1 MRVINQLAAA
11 LILFAIFSCNSASQ
25 PDLKTGIWRATLSRE
40 ENKLPFLFDLSK
52 NPDGKTYSV
61 VVINDT
67 ERLQMDTT
75 FFQNDSLVI
84 PMELFDMKIVAKAD
98 AEQLKGT
105 YYRYSNGAI
114 SGGIPFEAKFGEN
127 YKFFKPG
134 EAKSTKSVAGTWDAT
149 LITEATGDT
158 TKSVGT
164 FVQKGTDVTGSIL
177 TTTGDYRFLT
187 GSVNG
192 DSLYLSTFDG
202 SNAKLFK
209 AAIQSDGSLKGSLWS
224 GIKSQ
229 RSFTAKANKSAKLPD
244 AGGLTYLKPG
254 FETVDFTFP
263 DSDGKPVSLKDPR
276 FKDKAVI
283 IQIMGSWCPNCMDE
297 TNFIAPW
304 YKKNKDRGVEVVG
317 LSFERSDK
325 PEVANPRL
333 KRMITRM
340 GIDYPILLAGTNTD
354 EATAKA
360 LPMLNKVMSYPTT
373 IFIDKKGKVREIHTG
388 FSGQGTGVYF
398 DEFVTDFNS
407 LMDKLIAEK

>member
-1 MRVINQLAAA
+1 
-11 LILFAIFSCNSASQ
+11 
-25 PDLKTGIWRATLSRE
+25 
-40 ENKLPFLFDLSK
+40 
-52 NPDGKTYSV
+52 
-61 VVINDT
+61 
-67 ERLQMDTT
+67 MDTAY
-75 FFQNDSLVI
+75 FQNDSLVI
-84 PMELFDMKIVAKAD
+84 PMELFDMKIIAKAD

-105 YYRYSNGAI
+105 YYRFSNGAV

-149 LITEATGDT
+149 FITEATGDT
-158 TKSVGT
+158 TQSVGT

-209 AAIQSDGSLKGSLWS
+209 AAIQSDGSLKGSMWS

-229 RSFTAKANKSAKLPD
+229 RSFTAKANKNAKLPD

-254 FETVDFTFP
+254 YETVDFTFP

-325 PEVANPRL
+325 PEVANPKL

-340 GIDYPILLAGTNTD
+340 GIEYPILLAGTNTD

>member
-1 MRVINQLAAA
+1 MRVINQLAAV
-11 LILFAIFSCNSASQ
+11 LILFAMIGCNSASQ
-25 PDLKTGIWRATLSRE
+25 KDLKTGVWRATLSRDDH
-40 ENKLPFLFDLSK
+40 KLPFLFDLSK

-67 ERLQMDTT
+67 ERLQMDTA

-98 AEQLKGT
+98 EEKLKGT
-105 YYRYSNGAI
+105 YYRLSNGTV

-149 LITEATGDT
+149 FITEATGDT
-158 TKSVGT
+158 TQSVGT

-209 AAIQSDGSLKGSLWS
+209 AAIQSDGSLKGSMWS

-229 RSFTAKANKSAKLPD
+229 RSFTAKANKNAKLPD

-276 FKDKAVI
+276 FKDKVVI

-297 TNFIAPW
+297 TNFVAPW
-304 YKKNKDRGVEVVG
+304 YKKNKDRGVEIVG

-325 PEVANPRL
+325 PEVANPRI

-388 FSGQGTGVYF
+388 FSGQGTGIYF

>member
-1 MRVINQLAAA
+1 MRLVNQLAAVV
-11 LILFAIFSCNSASQ
+11 ILFAIISCNSSSQ
-25 PDLKTGIWRATLSRE
+25 PELKTGVWRATLSRE

-61 VVINDT
+61 TVINDT
-67 ERLQMDTT
+67 ERLQMDTA

-84 PMELFDMKIVAKAD
+84 PMELFDMKIVAKAE

-105 YYRYSNGAI
+105 YYRLANGKI

-149 LITEATGDT
+149 LITESTGDT
-158 TKSVGT
+158 TQSVGT

-209 AAIQSDGSLKGSLWS
+209 AAIQNDGSLKGALWS
-224 GIKSQ
+224 GIKSL
-229 RSFTAKANKSAKLPD
+229 RSFTAKANKHAKLPD
-244 AGGLTYLKPG
+244 AASLTYLKPG

-263 DSDGKPVSLKDPR
+263 DSDGKPLSLKDPR
-276 FKDKAVI
+276 FKDKVVI

-388 FSGQGTGVYF
+388 FSGQGTGIYF
-398 DEFVTDFNS
+398 DEFVTDFNG

>member
-1 MRVINQLAAA
+1 MRLINQIAAI
-11 LILFAIFSCNSASQ
+11 LILFTLISCNSSSQ
-25 PDLKTGIWRATLSRE
+25 TDLKPGMWRATLSRDV
-40 ENKLPFLFDLSK
+40 NRIPFIMDVSK

-67 ERLQMDTT
+67 ERLKMDTA

-84 PMELFDMKIVAKAD
+84 PMELFDMKIIAKAD
-98 AEQLKGT
+98 GEKLKGT
-105 YYRYSNGAI
+105 YYRYAKGKVAGS
-114 SGGIPFEAKFGEN
+114 IPFEAEFGKD

-134 EAKSTKSVAGTWDAT
+134 EAKSTKSVAGKWDAT

-158 TKSVGT
+158 TQSVGT
-164 FVQKGTDVTGSIL
+164 FVQNGTDVKGSIL

-187 GSVNG
+187 GNVHG
-192 DSLYLSTFDG
+192 DSLFLSTFDG

-209 AAIQSDGSLKGSLWS
+209 AAIQSDGSLKGSMWS
-224 GIKSQ
+224 GVKSL
-229 RSFTAKANKSAKLPD
+229 RSFTAKPNPQAKLPD
-244 AGGLTYLKPG
+244 ANSLTFLKPG

-276 FKDKAVI
+276 FKDKVVI

-297 TNFIAPW
+297 TNFVAPW
-304 YKKNKDRGVEVVG
+304 YKKNKDRGVEIVG
-317 LSFERSDK
+317 LSFERSDDPK
-325 PEVANPRL
+325 VSNPKI
-333 KRMITRM
+333 KRMIERM

-388 FSGQGTGVYF
+388 FSGQGTGAYF
-398 DEFVTDFNS
+398 DEFVTDFNG